1 MTIQTIHAAK
11 EKKEITR
18 IILEALPDW
27 FGIPEARED
36 YINKSTDNLFFA
48 AFEGEDPVGFLN
60 CM

>member
-27 FGIPEARED
+27 FGIPEAR
-36 YINKSTDNLFFA
+36 
-48 AFEGEDPVGFLN
+48 
-60 CM
+60 